1 MDREKNTDGT
11 SAAPET
17 TDGKMPG
24 KIFSGDAA
32 RTGGCAATGKVTG
45 NTAERAAG
53 TISGNAAGKKTREAT
68 EKAGK
73 RAGGGSAATPA
84 ANAAERSGGNAAGEE
99 FEELFARLA
108 RSEFRSR
115 FRLGA
120 AEAAYAERKGAETLR
135 RHAEDFVRTRLA
147 PAVIPN
153 DGRQMPMRGH
163 PVFIAQHATAC
174 CCRKCLEKWH
184 RIPAGRELSAAEQRY
199 VVAVLM
205 AWIGRQPLRQTGTN
219 RPVR

>member
-17 TDGKMPG
+17 TDGEMPG
-24 KIFSGDAA
+24 RIFSGDAA
-32 RTGGCAATGKVTG
+32 RT
-45 NTAERAAG
+45 
-53 TISGNAAGKKTREAT
+53 
-68 EKAGK
+68 
-73 RAGGGSAATPA
+73 
-84 ANAAERSGGNAAGEE
+84 GGNAAGEE

-115 FRLGA
+115 FRLGP

-153 DGRQMPMRGH
+153 DGRQTPMRGH
-163 PVFIAQHATAC
+163 PVFIAQHAT
-174 CCRKCLEKWH
+174 
-184 RIPAGRELSAAEQRY
+184 AGRELSAAEQRY

-205 AWIGRQPLRQTGTN
+205 AWIGRQPLRQAGTN